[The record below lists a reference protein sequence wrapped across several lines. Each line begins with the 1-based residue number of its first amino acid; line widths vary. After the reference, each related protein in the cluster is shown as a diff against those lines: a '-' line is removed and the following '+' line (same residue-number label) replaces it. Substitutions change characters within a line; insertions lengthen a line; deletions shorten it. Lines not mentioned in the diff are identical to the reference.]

1 MAQIQDSV
9 PENLSFLSPT
19 GFKFS
24 VQKLPHV
31 NYFCTSASIPDITLG
46 QVDQD
51 NVFIKIPVPG
61 DKLTFSP
68 LDLRFNVDEDLKN
81 FKEIYDW
88 MEGLGF
94 PDNFEQ
100 RRNLQSTLQQNNSN
114 TGTVYSD
121 GSLIVTTAQYQP
133 NIEVKFIDLYPISMG
148 SLEFSVQGTNI
159 DYLTGSVQFAYRKYS
174 IDTVK

>member
-1 MAQIQDSV
+1 MAQIQSTV
-9 PENLSFLSPT
+9 PDNLSFLSPT

-46 QVDQD
+46 QVDQE
-51 NVFIKIPVPG
+51 NIFIKIPVPG
-61 DKLTFSP
+61 DKLVFSP
-68 LDLRFNVDEDLKN
+68 LELRFSVDEDLKN

-88 MEGLGF
+88 LEGLGY
-94 PDNFEQ
+94 PDNFQQ
-100 RRNLQSTLQQNNSN
+100 RANLQSALQQNNAN

-133 NIEVKFIDLYPISMG
+133 NISINFIDLYPVSLG
-148 SLEFSVQGTNI
+148 GLEFNTQGT
-159 DYLTGSVQFAYRKYS
+159 DVEYLQGSVSFAYRKYS
-174 IDTVK
+174 IDTIN